1 MCLIG
6 NCSVILFRFQTVVR
20 LSVLSRHIHICSC
33 DQYHTLSNLTVDFA
47 FLCVA
52 TVSLA
57 RRRRRFALALREG
70 PFCGHGCCRPR
81 VSGMLSFVVEHVCQ
95 TLVFFFLSSR
105 ETLFPSMVNSF
116 RTETSAPVFVD
127 QDQVRV
133 AS

>member
-1 MCLIG
+1 M
-6 NCSVILFRFQTVVR
+6 
-20 LSVLSRHIHICSC
+20 
-33 DQYHTLSNLTVDFA
+33 
-47 FLCVA
+47 A

-57 RRRRRFALALREG
+57 RRRRRFTLALREG
-70 PFCGHGCCRPR
+70 PFCGHGWD
-81 VSGMLSFVVEHVCQ
+81 VVFRHGTCVPDSR
-95 TLVFFFLSSR
+95 FFLSSR